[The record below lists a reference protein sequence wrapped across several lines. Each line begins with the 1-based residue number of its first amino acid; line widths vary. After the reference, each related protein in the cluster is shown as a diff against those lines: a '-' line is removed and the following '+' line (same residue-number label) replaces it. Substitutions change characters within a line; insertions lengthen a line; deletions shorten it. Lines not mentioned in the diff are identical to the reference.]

1 MYVCTIKH
9 DFIIIQIGGKIIWNV
24 NVQLLIIWQHDE
36 DNVGDKDNDG
46 TFVSIEVN
54 KLAV

>member
-1 MYVCTIKH
+1 MSNYLLH
-9 DFIIIQIGGKIIWNV
+9 DN
-24 NVQLLIIWQHDE
+24 DE

-54 KLAV
+54 KLAA